1 MWNEGQSAK
10 EVLGGRGGLD
20 ARPSIRQSLEMQ
32 KKELEI
38 RLQQINDAL
47 DIMTTKPE
55 IAEAF
60 EKLRRVI

>member
-1 MWNEGQSAK
+1 MFSEQAK
-10 EVLGGRGGLD
+10 MPTASRLGGLD
-20 ARPSIRQSLEMQ
+20 ARPSIRHSLEMH
-32 KKELEI
+32 KKELEV
-38 RLQQINDAL
+38 RLQEINDAL